1 MAGPDFLPELRGR
14 IDRGVDV
21 ATQTRLRA
29 GEGICDGGEED
40 VAHHQHIHV
49 AVAASLYVGCDSS
62 WTKRTRAEP
71 RAES

>member
-1 MAGPDFLPELRGR
+1 MAGPEFLLELRGR

-29 GEGICDGGEED
+29 GEGIGDGGEED

-49 AVAASLYVGCDSS
+49 AVAA
-62 WTKRTRAEP
+62 
-71 RAES
+71 